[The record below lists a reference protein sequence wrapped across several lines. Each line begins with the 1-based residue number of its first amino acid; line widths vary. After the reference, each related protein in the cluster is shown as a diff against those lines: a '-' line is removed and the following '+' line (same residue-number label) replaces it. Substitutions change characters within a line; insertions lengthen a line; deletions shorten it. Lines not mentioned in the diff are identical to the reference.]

1 MSSNLEVFCVKIQ
14 KAFEILALNSDP
26 LVGEAAREWT
36 SRCKEKNITMRG
48 VIETGGPE
56 RLLTLHP

>member
-1 MSSNLEVFCVKIQ
+1 MSSNLKVFCMKIQ
-14 KAFEILALNSDP
+14 EAFEILALNSDP
-26 LVGEAAREWT
+26 LRGEATREWT
-36 SRCKEKNITMRG
+36 SRYKEKNVTTRG